1 MKNATLFKT
10 LILTLALIT
19 TSIMTGM
26 AQPGTAS
33 KAKTLKSSGLAPVN
47 GLKLYYEV
55 HGEGKPIVLLHGSYM
70 TIDLNFSELIPELAK
85 TRKVIVLE
93 MQGHGRTAD
102 INRPISYKAL
112 ADDVAA
118 LLKYLKVDSADVL
131 GYSLGGT
138 VAFDLAINHPEM
150 VTKLIAVSTV
160 HKYTGWSQA
169 VRDVLKTIK
178 PEFLDST
185 PLKTEY
191 DRVAPD
197 PKQWHAFL
205 DKYMKFDQQDFDLGA
220 DNIKK
225 IKAPVLLIMG
235 DNDGVDMSYKAELY
249 KLCGGDVFADMQGL
263 PQSQLAII
271 PGSTHVTLMMQT
283 DKLVPVIMPFLNGVT
298 FKMPG
303 M

>member
-1 MKNATLFKT
+1 MKNTTTFKAF
-10 LILTLALIT
+10 LLTLALIT
-19 TSIMTGM
+19 ASLMTAM
-26 AQPGTAS
+26 AQPGATN
-33 KAKTLKSSGLAPVN
+33 KAKTLKTSGLAPVN

-55 HGEGKPIVLLHGSYM
+55 HGAGKPIVLLHGSYM
-70 TIDLNFSELIPELAK
+70 TIDLNFGELIPELAK
-85 TRKVIVLE
+85 TRKVIALE

-102 INRPISYKAL
+102 IDRPISYKAL

-138 VAFDLAINHPEM
+138 VAFDLAIRHPEM
-150 VTKLIAVSTV
+150 VNKLIAVSTT

-169 VRDVLKTIK
+169 VRDVLKAIK
-178 PEFLDST
+178 PEFLDNT

-197 PKQWHAFL
+197 PKHWHAFL
-205 DKYMKFDQQDFDLGA
+205 DKYMQFDQQDFDLGA
-220 DNIKK
+220 ENIRK
-225 IKAPVLLIMG
+225 IKSPVLLIMG

-249 KLCGGDVFADMQGL
+249 RLCGGDVFADMQGL
-263 PQSQLAII
+263 PSSQLAII

-283 DKLVPVIMPFLNGVT
+283 DKLVPVILPFLNGVT